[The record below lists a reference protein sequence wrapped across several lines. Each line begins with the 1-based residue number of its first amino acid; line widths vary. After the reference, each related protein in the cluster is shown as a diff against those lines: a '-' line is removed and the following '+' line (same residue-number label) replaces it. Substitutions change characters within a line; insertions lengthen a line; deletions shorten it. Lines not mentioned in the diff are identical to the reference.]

1 MSEFISVIKTRFAL
15 WKSEISVIKYII
27 KYGKELFS
35 LISEAN
41 KE

>member
-1 MSEFISVIKTRFAL
+1 MSEFFSVIKTRFAL